1 MKKNILII
9 LVIFTKQLIAQQI
22 ITDRPDQT
30 EASTTVPKGSLQIES
45 GILVGFTETKTNKER
60 QLFAP
65 TTLFRFGITK
75 GIEIRVLSQLEN
87 IKNQL
92 TSEEITGISDME
104 IGTKVQL
111 LQKENIN
118 TEIAF
123 LSHLIIPTGS
133 TGLTIDKFGTI
144 NKMSISHKINED
156 LGIGYNIGYDY
167 FGIGKGNLTY
177 SLSLSISVTDKVG
190 VYIEPYGEITDFKNY
205 VSNFDAGFTY
215 LAKDNFQ
222 LDFSFGTGINNKMNY
237 ISTGFSWNINKN
249 AHNKVYKSLGN
260 K

>member
-1 MKKNILII
+1 MKKFILIL
-9 LVIFTKQLIAQQI
+9 LVVFTKQLIAQQI
-22 ITDRPDQT
+22 VTDRPDQT

-45 GILVGFTETKTNKER
+45 GIFVGFTETNTNKEK

-75 GIEIRVLSQLEN
+75 GIEIRVLSQLES

-92 TSEEITGISDME
+92 TLERITGISDIE
-104 IGTKVQL
+104 IGTKIQIL
-111 LQKENIN
+111 KKKNIN

-133 TGLTIDKFGTI
+133 TGLTTIDKYGTI
-144 NKMSISHKINED
+144 NKLSISHKIND
-156 LGIGYNIGYDY
+156 NLGVGYNIGYDY

-177 SLSLSISVTDKVG
+177 SLSLAISVTDKVG
-190 VYIEPYGEITDFKNY
+190 VFIEPYGEITDFKNY
-205 VSNFDAGFTY
+205 LSNFDSGFTY
-215 LAKDNFQ
+215 LVKDNFQ
-222 LDFSFGTGINNKMNY
+222 LDFSFGTGINNKMNF

-249 AHNKVYKSLGN
+249 NQNK
-260 K
+260 